1 MMRVGD
7 KVVLKAPI
15 LRSIYKPHI
24 AEYCSSIRPA
34 QPVVAPGITWS
45 FFLSSSV
52 MAAYALA

>member
-1 MMRVGD
+1 MTVGD

-34 QPVVAPGITWS
+34 YPVVAPGITWS

-52 MAAYALA
+52 MVAYALA

>member
-1 MMRVGD
+1 MRVGD

-34 QPVVAPGITWS
+34 HPVVAPGITWS